1 MPVLSLL
8 SFRLANELDRSK
20 IDGDNLRAANG
31 KLMDELRMLK
41 VKLVNNNSIW
51 NVFLQA
57 PNPFFPRPNW
67 TA

>member
-41 VKLVNNNSIW
+41 VKLAYI
-51 NVFLQA
+51 
-57 PNPFFPRPNW
+57 R
-67 TA
+67 